1 MSATLPILTALRAH
15 LQAAL
20 PAYEVALFPDHPDG
34 YRFIHP
40 KGAVLIGYQGSKF
53 TKLEALGMI
62 AQQRD
67 VTLSLTIMGVGW
79 HSDEGTLAILDEVRL
94 AIVGSRP
101 PNCQMCHLIHE
112 QFLSEDAGAWQYEL
126 LVQTET
132 QQVQQITQPD
142 LPKFIQARTRREGE
156 ALEPDL
162 KPKTNQP

>member
-1 MSATLPILTALRAH
+1 MTT
-15 LQAAL
+15 Q
-20 PAYEVALFPDHPDG
+20 
-34 YRFIHP
+34 
-40 KGAVLIGYQGSKF
+40 
-53 TKLEALGMI
+53 EALGRI

-94 AIVGSRP
+94 AIVGYRP

-142 LPKFIQARTRREGE
+142 LPKFIQARTRREGT

-162 KPKTNQP
+162 KPNPNPPSP